1 MLSRDQKCVTK
12 HILEMNTTL
21 FRFRDP
27 VWCIQSQ
34 LNERM
39 WSCEPHW
46 RSIQRLINFGTPF
59 FVFLEISKF
68 NVKFVITWFKLYYML
83 KLTLTLLAC
92 YDWGYNRSPRGHTW
106 PWYQKMSW
114 NEHKCDCNVTIFNH
128 FGLFRTPKK
137 TICNHMIQTLSH
149 VEININPV
157 SMLRL
162 RV

>member
-27 VWCIQSQ
+27 AWCIQSQ

-46 RSIQRLINFGTPF
+46 RSIQWLINFGTPF

-68 NVKFVITWFKLYYML
+68 NIKFVITWFKLYHML

-92 YDWGYNRSPRGHTW
+92 YDWGYNRSPSGDTRDLDIGR
-106 PWYQKMSW
+106 YYIM
-114 NEHKCDCNVTIFNH
+114 NVNMITMFPFSIILGFSH
-128 FGLFRTPKK
+128 WGQRTTVVQWKSNYSK
-137 TICNHMIQTLSH
+137 IS
-149 VEININPV
+149 
-157 SMLRL
+157 
-162 RV
+162 